1 MKMYWLKNRA
11 KSDGHV
17 RLVAM
22 LMAAFLLAAAAFG
35 ADEPWKTKPFQ
46 QWTEKDIDRILSSS
60 PWVRSIVLPAGNSPG
75 GFGNSPGYEGPPGS
89 GPGGA
94 NNANNPNNPPS
105 LQQDEQQGAQPS
117 TRTFY
122 IFWQSSKTMRAAVAR
137 RAVLQSKISEAE
149 AEKYVDVPQVDY
161 QIVVQGQ
168 NMRIFQDYD
177 EKYTQEGSFLKFR
190 KSKEKVSPS
199 KVEFQRA
206 PDGGAVT
213 AVIFS
218 FPKKLP
224 SGSPLILPD
233 EKSIEFTCRL
243 GGFVLDATFDPRKM
257 KNQAG
262 PDL

>member
-1 MKMYWLKNRA
+1 
-11 KSDGHV
+11 
-17 RLVAM
+17 
-22 LMAAFLLAAAAFG
+22 MAVLIAGATFG

-60 PWVRSIVLPAGNSPG
+60 PWVRSIVLPAGDSPG
-75 GFGNSPGYEGPPGS
+75 GFGGSTGLEGPPGR
-89 GPGGA
+89 GPTG
-94 NNANNPNNPPS
+94 ANNPNNPNSPPS
-105 LQQDEQQGAQPS
+105 LQQGEQQEAQPS

-122 IFWQSSKTMRAAVAR
+122 IFWQSSKTMRAAVAQ
-137 RAVLQSKISEAE
+137 RAVLQSKMSEAD
-149 AEKYVDVPQVDY
+149 AEKYVDVTLVDY
-161 QIVVQGQ
+161 QVVVQGQ

-177 EKYTQEGSFLKFR
+177 EKYTQEGSFLKFK

-199 KVEFQRA
+199 KVEFQKA
-206 PDGGAVT
+206 PDGDTIT

-233 EKSIEFTCRL
+233 EKSIEFTCKL
-243 GGFVLDATFDPRKM
+243 GGFTLDTSFDPQKM